1 MFNNRNV
8 GFVKIGFVIISKP
21 RGHLFGTPPPGLEL
35 SYRCR
40 RPSVHFDS
48 YATRNANSLGLHGL
62 YKPRDQ
68 KSYTRG
74 RGYLRDAMYTT
85 REISRQTNQRKWE
98 DRLGEIYDR
107 KKSQQFLQEQ
117 NINDKT
123 RRRVWAMSVGSV
135 GAIFVYRGW
144 VKINKGEDENSER
157 ARVVEGHI
165 RRETKV
171 WHYVLSLFAL
181 LFSMLRSPLT
191 GGKFPAC
198 TNESTM

>member
-1 MFNNRNV
+1 MIPISHYFQLGALKNHVMLDSLSPFAGLSFCTFIALFTPHRVCLCVQYRNV

-107 KKSQQFLQEQ
+107 KNHSNFFKS
-117 NINDKT
+117 KT
-123 RRRVWAMSVGSV
+123 STTRPG
-135 GAIFVYRGW
+135 
-144 VKINKGEDENSER
+144 GEC
-157 ARVVEGHI
+157 GQ
-165 RRETKV
+165 
-171 WHYVLSLFAL
+171 
-181 LFSMLRSPLT
+181 
-191 GGKFPAC
+191 
-198 TNESTM
+198 

>member
-1 MFNNRNV
+1 MILCHLLLVFRFVHSSPYLSRIASACVFNNRNV

-107 KKSQQFLQEQ
+107 KNHSNFFKS
-117 NINDKT
+117 KT
-123 RRRVWAMSVGSV
+123 STTRPG
-135 GAIFVYRGW
+135 
-144 VKINKGEDENSER
+144 GEC
-157 ARVVEGHI
+157 GQ
-165 RRETKV
+165 
-171 WHYVLSLFAL
+171 
-181 LFSMLRSPLT
+181 
-191 GGKFPAC
+191 
-198 TNESTM
+198 